1 MFIHVLFHS
10 FFNFCLYYLFS
21 YLHFSYCFFHFLTV
35 ILSLYIYMKYRESF
49 YAHSLYFICSL
60 PLISMLIFF
69 IHSLYLFLPYI
80 LLTLSSN
87 TIIFIL
93 WFSFVQSVLFNMF
106 AFFISFLS
114 FFLYFFLPRIFY
126 ALSSE
131 IIFICYNSFLC
142 SFVLLTCF
150 NRFASYFHP
159 FFLLSFFT
167 SFCSISLSCL
177 TAVLFLSEI
186 KRIFLF

>member
-1 MFIHVLFHS
+1 
-10 FFNFCLYYLFS
+10 
-21 YLHFSYCFFHFLTV
+21 
-35 ILSLYIYMKYRESF
+35 
-49 YAHSLYFICSL
+49 
-60 PLISMLIFF
+60 MLIFF
-69 IHSLYLFLPYI
+69 IHPLYLFLPYI
-80 LLTLSSN
+80 LLALSSN
-87 TIIFIL
+87 TIISIL

-114 FFLYFFLPRIFY
+114 FFLYFFLPCIFY

-131 IIFICYNSFLC
+131 IIFICYNFFLC

-167 SFCSISLSCL
+167 FFCSISLSCL